1 MTQQETYGNW
11 LGPKRLVRQ
20 PGIYSVAGKMS
31 PLGDFRPASP
41 DSFED
46 DYDDVSMAGSERGP
60 PAKGVYLLAGPPG
73 SSPAPSLKNSQD
85 FEPKLQDLGP
95 KLQDSDPKSANLDL
109 KSGDLDPNWGVSRPG
124 AWNSVTVSL
133 LVLLGLSGLAWAA
146 LLGLGLAEQQELRA
160 ELELLRSNVS
170 AIWDSVQQDQT
181 RLQFGIHQHQQELQ
195 EITALLCG
203 SGVSSR
209 PCPPGWTFHGSSCF
223 SFSRDSLGWGRA
235 RNACT
240 DLGAHLAVVSSED
253 EQVFLTKN
261 RDDNSSYWLG
271 VRERQG
277 RMRWVTGEEPKF
289 GFWDVWGQDGDK
301 ERRECGALGPRGR
314 WIRRGCSEFH
324 RWICEKP
331 GSC

>member
-146 LLGLGLAEQQELRA
+146 LLGLGLAERECAAGSRGGIPPGNGKSGA
-160 ELELLRSNVS
+160 SAARNGKFGSRSCGRS
-170 AIWDSVQQDQT
+170 WSCSGRT
-181 RLQFGIHQHQQELQ
+181 SRQFGIP
-195 EITALLCG
+195 
-203 SGVSSR
+203 SSR
-209 PCPPGWTFHGSSCF
+209 
-223 SFSRDSLGWGRA
+223 
-235 RNACT
+235 
-240 DLGAHLAVVSSED
+240 
-253 EQVFLTKN
+253 
-261 RDDNSSYWLG
+261 
-271 VRERQG
+271 
-277 RMRWVTGEEPKF
+277 
-289 GFWDVWGQDGDK
+289 
-301 ERRECGALGPRGR
+301 
-314 WIRRGCSEFH
+314 IRPGCSSGSTSTN
-324 RWICEKP
+324 RSCRKSPPCCAAP
-331 GSC
+331 GSAPGPVPPAGRSTAAAASPSRGTRWAGAAPATPAPTWARTWPWSAPRTSRFF

>member
-146 LLGLGLAEQQELRA
+146 LLGLGLAERAAGGAGAAQVERLGNLGFRPAGSDPAAVRDPPAPTGAAGNHRPAVRLRGQLPALSPRLDVPRQQ
-160 ELELLRSNVS
+160 LL
-170 AIWDSVQQDQT
+170 
-181 RLQFGIHQHQQELQ
+181 
-195 EITALLCG
+195 LL
-203 SGVSSR
+203 
-209 PCPPGWTFHGSSCF
+209 
-223 SFSRDSLGWGRA
+223 
-235 RNACT
+235 
-240 DLGAHLAVVSSED
+240 LAG
-253 EQVFLTKN
+253 LA
-261 RDDNSSYWLG
+261 G
-271 VRERQG
+271 
-277 RMRWVTGEEPKF
+277 
-289 GFWDVWGQDGDK
+289 
-301 ERRECGALGPRGR
+301 LGPRPQRLHRPGR
-314 WIRRGCSEFH
+314 APGRGQLRGRAGFSDEEQGRQQLLLAGGEGAPGANALGHRGGAQIRILGRLGPGRGQGAQGVRSSGAQGPLDPEGLLG
-324 RWICEKP
+324 IP
-331 GSC
+331 PLDL